1 MNILIDHPKPEV
13 KVGILFLKRERAG
26 FVPEWGAHIEQLA
39 NDQLKDCPF
48 NLFTPKQKIVNIVT
62 LRTALDE
69 CAKEGCR
76 VLVALQPTVSDGRMV
91 PALAQYS
98 RTPVVFWATP
108 EKQEGDM
115 ISACSLVGA
124 HTFAAT
130 LAQTG
135 HPFEFVYGMP
145 GEAQT
150 VKDFSAAVYRAY
162 AYSVIHS
169 GSAGLVGYHAPGFI
183 DMHVDPAS
191 MQANLHTELFHI
203 GMHEFIDSVHA
214 ISDDAAKEDLNK
226 LKRIGLPCT
235 DDITQADLLLA
246 SKYYLC
252 MKGMMDTMPL
262 SALGVRDWPEL
273 SATQWPYL
281 AMARLASEGYA
292 VACEGDVDGAL
303 SCLLGYASGCGACYL
318 SDWLEHDEHHIT
330 LWHGGAAPFQ
340 LCKGLDSDIPPAIG
354 RHFNNKN
361 PAVVNA
367 TLKTGMP
374 ITLFRLW
381 HLNGKYLFTA
391 IEGETI
397 KPKRHL
403 KGTNGL
409 GYFPD
414 VDINRYFKRMI
425 TAGFPHHPVIAE
437 GHVKEHLR
445 ALVESMGVE
454 FVD

>member
-1 MNILIDHPKPEV
+1 MSILTKHPKPEICA
-13 KVGILFLKRERAG
+13 GILFLKRKRAG
-26 FVPEWGAHIEQLA
+26 FVPEWGESIEIGVRK
-39 NDQLKDCPF
+39 QLKTSGFKTFMPE
-48 NLFTPKQKIVNIVT
+48 TKIVDIIS
-62 LRTALDE
+62 LRAALKE
-69 CAKEGCR
+69 CDSHGCQ
-76 VLVALQPTVSDGRMV
+76 VVVALQPTMSDGRMAPV
-91 PALAQYS
+91 LAQHS
-98 RTPVVFWATP
+98 RSPVVFWATP

-162 AYSVIHS
+162 AYSVIHN

-191 MQANLHTELFHI
+191 MQANLHTELLHI

-214 ISDDAAKEDLNK
+214 ISDEAAKADLKK
-226 LKRIGLPCT
+226 LKRLGLQCT
-235 DDITQADLLLA
+235 EDITPADLLLA

-252 MKGMMDTMPL
+252 MKEMMDTMPL

-292 VACEGDVDGAL
+292 VACEGDTDGAL

-340 LCKGLDSDIPPAIG
+340 MCQGLDSKVPPMIA

-381 HLNGKYLFTA
+381 HRNGKYLFTA
-391 IEGETI
+391 IEGETVE
-397 KPKRHL
+397 PKRHL
-403 KGTNGL
+403 KGTNGT
-409 GYFPD
+409 GCFDSVNINDYF
-414 VDINRYFKRMI
+414 IRMVK
-425 TAGFPHHPVIAE
+425 AGFPHHPVIAE
-437 GHVKEHLR
+437 GHVKKHLYT
-445 ALVESMGVE
+445 LMENLSIE
-454 FVD
+454 CKD